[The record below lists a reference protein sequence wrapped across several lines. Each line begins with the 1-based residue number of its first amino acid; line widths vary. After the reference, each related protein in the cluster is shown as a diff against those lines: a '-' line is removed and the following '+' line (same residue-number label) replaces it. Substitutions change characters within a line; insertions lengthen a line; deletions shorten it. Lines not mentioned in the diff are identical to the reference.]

1 MRKVTALSIAPGRRV
16 ELTGFL
22 HCMSAQ
28 PLQDMRA
35 RELTIMS
42 SARWDPADV
51 AF

>member
-1 MRKVTALSIAPGRRV
+1 MRKVIALSIASRRV

-22 HCMSAQ
+22 HCKSAQ
-28 PLQDMRA
+28 PLQYMRA

-42 SARWDPADV
+42 SGRWDPADV